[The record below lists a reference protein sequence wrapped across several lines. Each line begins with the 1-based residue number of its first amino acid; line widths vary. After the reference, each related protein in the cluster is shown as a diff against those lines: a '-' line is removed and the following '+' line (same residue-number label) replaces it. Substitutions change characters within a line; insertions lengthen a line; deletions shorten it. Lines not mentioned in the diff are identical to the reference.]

1 MSDVEVAAN
10 PFVGLRPFFIDDS
23 LYFFGREQQT
33 AELLEILHQ
42 HRFVGVV
49 GSSGSGKSSLVR
61 AGLLPALLGGLLVE
75 DRDRWRIVQVKPGD
89 APIGNLAAGLLEAM
103 GETSSPEAR
112 TLERTIRDEHTEA
125 VVTFLT
131 PRLESN
137 ANLFVLVDQFEE
149 IFAFRGLDRDE
160 DAAGGAPAVLQE
172 RARRK
177 SEAADFV
184 DLIMGLATIRGL
196 PIYVALTMRT
206 DFLGDCDL
214 FYGFPEALNRGRYLV
229 PRMTRQ
235 QLGKAIEGPARLADA
250 RVAPRLLDKLLN
262 DLGDRFDRL
271 PVLQHALMRT
281 WDAWRQEGGAGLID
295 IRHFEAAGGLEGAL
309 DKDAESALAGLDAK
323 VTARV
328 FKRLTTTDVSRRRV
342 RSPAR
347 ISELMAA
354 SSADRGTVEAIV
366 HRFEEDGRSF
376 VHTSSDGKPDDPRV
390 DISHESLIR
399 QWNRLRNWVDEERNS
414 RERYRELVA
423 RARKWNGREAALLS
437 ELELEPYTKW
447 QAEEAPSAGWA
458 GRYSVTD
465 DDFDLA
471 LSYIAE
477 SQAAVYDA
485 LAEAELQRRWR
496 YWNVGLVAIEIVV
509 GLVLARSFRLLA
521 NLSPKAPSPSPSGLL
536 EKPSPKTL
544 SRDSAQDF
552 AALRGQVGDVG
563 DTIFSL
569 EWLEVIL
576 FVGVW
581 VGVCFAVNR
590 YAAQR
595 IHRLIDLP
603 RIRRRVEALGGR
615 APLMVEI
622 EHERQVLEIP
632 QSAFASTLRRLGGG
646 LIDGVVLL
654 VLVILGLVIRM
665 VFLDYFPLLFL
676 SRFLPEFLN
685 DFLYLFFYQY
695 LDWAWAAFVIASI
708 WLYGTLQI
716 TSTRQ
721 ATLGM
726 RAVGIFRT
734 DLQGR
739 RLSFGR
745 ASCLWLYRFLS
756 TLPYGLGFWIQPFTR
771 KRQAFHDWLAGSV
784 VLRRQLTPVVPG

>member
-1 MSDVEVAAN
+1 MSDVELAAN
-10 PFVGLRPFFIDDS
+10 PFVGLRPFLIDDS

-49 GSSGSGKSSLVR
+49 GSSGSGKSSLVC
-61 AGLLPALLGGLLVE
+61 AGLLPALLGGFLVE

-89 APIGNLAAGLLEAM
+89 APIGNLATGLLEAM
-103 GETSSPEAR
+103 GATSNLEAR
-112 TLERTIRDEHTEA
+112 TTLERTIRDEHTEA
-125 VVTFLT
+125 VLAFLS

-160 DAAGGAPAVLQE
+160 DAAGAAPLVSQE

-184 DLIMGLATIRGL
+184 DLIMALAAAREL

-235 QLGKAIEGPARLADA
+235 QLAKAIEGPARLAGG

-281 WDAWRQEGGAGLID
+281 WDEWRREGGAGPID
-295 IRHFEAAGGLEGAL
+295 IRHFEATGGLEGAL

-328 FKRLTTTDVSRRRV
+328 FKRLTTTDVSQRRV
-342 RSPAR
+342 RNPAR

-354 SSADRGTVEAIV
+354 SSADRGTIEAIV

-376 VHTSSDGKPDDPRV
+376 VHSSSDGKPDDPRV

-423 RARKWNGREAALLS
+423 RARKWKGHESALLS
-437 ELELEPYTKW
+437 ELELEPYTIW
-447 QAEEAPSAGWA
+447 RAEEAPSAGWA
-458 GRYSVTD
+458 RRYSVTD
-465 DDFDLA
+465 DDLDLA
-471 LSYIAE
+471 LNYIAE
-477 SQAAVYDA
+477 SQAAVYHA

-496 YWNVGLVAIEIVV
+496 YWNMAIVVVEIVV
-509 GLVLARSFRLLA
+509 GLLFAR
-521 NLSPKAPSPSPSGLL
+521 NLGLFEKLSTSTARQSQAPQAGEPA
-536 EKPSPKTL
+536 
-544 SRDSAQDF
+544 RAAVQDVT
-552 AALRGQVGDVG
+552 AAAAHVGG
-563 DTIFSL
+563 TIFSWDFFL
-569 EWLEVIL
+569 VIL
-576 FVGVW
+576 LVGVW
-581 VGVCFAVNR
+581 VGVCFVVNR

-595 IHRLIDLP
+595 IHRWIDFP

-615 APLMVEI
+615 ALLIVEI
-622 EHERQVLEIP
+622 EHEQQVREIP
-632 QSAFASTLRRLGGG
+632 KSAFASALRRLGGG
-646 LIDGVVLL
+646 LIDALVQSVLVLL
-654 VLVILGLVIRM
+654 GLFIVGT
-665 VFLDYFPLLFL
+665 
-676 SRFLPEFLN
+676 LN
-685 DFLYLFFYQY
+685 EAYPYS
-695 LDWAWAAFVIASI
+695 DWPWAGVAFVFASI

-716 TSTRQ
+716 ASKRQ

-745 ASCLWLYRFLS
+745 ASCLWLYSLLS

-771 KRQAFHDWLAGSV
+771 KRQTFHDWLAGSV
-784 VLRRQLTPVVPG
+784 VLRRQLAPVAPG

>member
-1 MSDVEVAAN
+1 MNDVELAAN
-10 PFVGLRPFFIDDS
+10 PFVGLRPFLIDDS

-49 GSSGSGKSSLVR
+49 GSSGSGKSSLVC
-61 AGLLPALLGGLLVE
+61 AGLLPALLGGFLVE

-89 APIGNLAAGLLEAM
+89 APIGNLATGLLEAM
-103 GETSSPEAR
+103 GETPSLEAR
-112 TLERTIRDEHTEA
+112 TTLERTIRDEYTEA
-125 VVTFLT
+125 VLAFLS

-137 ANLFVLVDQFEE
+137 ANLFLLVDQFEE

-160 DAAGGAPAVLQE
+160 DAAGAAPVVPQE

-177 SEAADFV
+177 SESADFV
-184 DLIMGLATIRGL
+184 DLIMALATAREL

-229 PRMTRQ
+229 PRMSRQ
-235 QLGKAIEGPARLADA
+235 QLGKAIEGPARLAGG

-281 WDAWRQEGGAGLID
+281 WDEWRREGGAGPID

-328 FKRLTTTDVSRRRV
+328 FKRLTATDVSQRRV

-347 ISELMAA
+347 ISELVAA

-376 VHTSSDGKPDDPRV
+376 VHSSSDGKPDDPRV

-414 RERYRELVA
+414 RERYRELVT
-423 RARKWNGREAALLS
+423 RARKWKDHESALLS
-437 ELELEPYTKW
+437 ELELKPYTIW
-447 QAEEAPSAGWA
+447 RAEETPSAGWA

-465 DDFDLA
+465 DDFDFA
-471 LSYIAE
+471 LNYIEE
-477 SQAAVYDA
+477 SQAAVYHA
-485 LAEAELQRRWR
+485 LAEAELQRQWR
-496 YWNVGLVAIEIVV
+496 YWNVGLVAIEIVL
-509 GLVLARSFRLLA
+509 GLVLARSFRLL
-521 NLSPKAPSPSPSGLL
+521 PKSLSPSPVGA
-536 EKPSPKTL
+536 
-544 SRDSAQDF
+544 SAQD
-552 AALRGQVGDVG
+552 LTRQVS

-581 VGVCFAVNR
+581 VGVCFVVNR

-595 IHRLIDLP
+595 IHRWIDFP
-603 RIRRRVEALGGR
+603 RIRRRVEASGGR
-615 APLMVEI
+615 APLIVET
-622 EHERQVLEIP
+622 EHEQQVREIP
-632 QSAFASTLRRLGGG
+632 KLAFAPTLRRLGGG
-646 LIDGVVLL
+646 LIDALALL
-654 VLVILGLVIRM
+654 ALVSLGLLILGI
-665 VFLDYFPLLFL
+665 FIDYYPD
-676 SRFLPEFLN
+676 S
-685 DFLYLFFYQY
+685 
-695 LDWAWAAFVIASI
+695 AWPVAGYFTFIIVSI

-716 TSTRQ
+716 TSKRQ

-745 ASCLWLYRFLS
+745 ASCLWLYRLLS
-756 TLPYGLGFWIQPFTR
+756 TLPYGLGFWIQPFTP
-771 KRQAFHDWLAGSV
+771 KRQTLHDWLAGSV
-784 VLRRQLTPVVPG
+784 VLRRQLARVAPG